1 MKSHRPESDG
11 GHNPPEDRE
20 ATDFASLMEAPVA
33 QQQKPKKPVA
43 TDFASLK
50 DVLPESR
57 VKRWQKHTAA
67 DWLIDVLVPLM
78 IFLMVL
84 SFVMFLLDIRYVYTE
99 VSDMNIRAFALFLVM
114 GVVALNRV
122 IARDGTEESLIYFV
136 LLATVTG
143 FYTFVTTGA
152 YDVGSVAGNFMN
164 HPYVATGFNMLL
176 VILLWWATN
185 RLMHEC
191 CVDENLTAGDIGILT
206 GTARR
211 IIKTAQTKPTAQKK
225 PASLSMWLDLEAYDP
240 TEAPQKAQKV
250 SRKAGAPTKRLQKR
264 HPGISIFYFTVPV
277 VVVFAIGPRIVP
289 HGGRGLIF
297 SGWALLLIYLLS
309 ALSLLML
316 TSLGGIRAYF
326 RNRRV
331 TIPGGIGPFWVG
343 LGTVLILFVLVGA
356 AALPKPLWPRLIAV
370 KEHQYDPW
378 NKGSTFRLSLVEVT
392 PAEEARL
399 AEITRYVGY
408 GVLAVLGVFALYGM
422 LRALGAL
429 AFALARQRRRLPRW
443 LVKIFDVLDRLLLR
457 LARLPSLPKF
467 KRRIRISRS
476 VSQSIRYR
484 NPMAEG
490 EPRGR
495 TGIAQA
501 VATSYDA
508 LCALAHDM
516 GMPRREDQTPYE
528 FIQSFPQELE
538 GLRDEAML
546 LTQLY
551 VRSQYSDLELEPRTL
566 DVLRRFWI
574 TFEQT
579 RRQYVH

>member
-1 MKSHRPESDG
+1 MNSHRPESDG
-11 GHNPPEDRE
+11 GQTPREQDE
-20 ATDFASLMEAPVA
+20 ATDFQSLMEAPVA
-33 QQQKPKKPVA
+33 QRQKPKKPIA
-43 TDFASLK
+43 TDFESLK
-50 DVLPESR
+50 AALPESR
-57 VKRWQKHTAA
+57 VKRWQKHTAT
-67 DWLIDVLVPLM
+67 DWLIDVLIPFM

-136 LLATVTG
+136 LLAAVTG
-143 FYTFVTTGA
+143 FYTFITTGA

-164 HPYVATGFNMLL
+164 HPYVATAFNMVL

-211 IIKTAQTKPTAQKK
+211 IVKTTQAKPETGKK
-225 PASLSMWLDLEAYDP
+225 PVSLSSWLDLEAYDP
-240 TEAPQKAQKV
+240 SEAPVKKKDAPK
-250 SRKAGAPTKRLQKR
+250 RAEAPTKRLQKR
-264 HPGISIFYFTVPV
+264 HPGISIFYFTAPV
-277 VVVFAIGPRIVP
+277 VFVFAIGPRIVG
-289 HGGRGLIF
+289 HGGRWLIF
-297 SGWALLLIYLLS
+297 SGWALLSVYLLS

-331 TIPGGIGPFWVG
+331 TIPAGIGPFWVG
-343 LGTVLILFVLVGA
+343 LGTVLILIVLVGA
-356 AALPKPLWPRLIAV
+356 AALPKPSWPPLLHV
-370 KEHQYDPW
+370 EEHQYDPW

-392 PAEEARL
+392 PQEQERL
-399 AEITRYVGY
+399 AEMTRYVGY
-408 GVLAVLGVFALYGM
+408 GVLAVLGLFGLYGL
-422 LRALGAL
+422 LRALGAA
-429 AFALARQRRRLPRW
+429 AFALARQRRRLPAW
-443 LVKIFDVLDRLLLR
+443 MVKIFDALDRFLLR

-467 KRRIRISRS
+467 KRRIRISPS
-476 VSQSIRYR
+476 VSQSIKYR
-484 NPMAEG
+484 NPMAQG
-490 EPRGR
+490 EPREQA
-495 TGIAQA
+495 GIAQA

-508 LCALAHDM
+508 LCALALDV
-516 GMPRREDQTPYE
+516 GVPRRDDQTPYE
-528 FIQSFPQELE
+528 FIQSFPKELE
-538 GLRDEAML
+538 GLRDEAFL

-551 VRSQYSDLELEPRTL
+551 VRSQYSDLELDPKTL
-566 DVLRRFWI
+566 GVLRRFWI

>member
-11 GHNPPEDRE
+11 AARPPEQPE
-20 ATDFASLMEAPVA
+20 ATDFASLMAPPVA
-33 QQQKPKKPVA
+33 QRQRPKTPLA

-50 DVLPESR
+50 RSLSESPA
-57 VKRWQKHTAA
+57 KRWQRHTAT
-67 DWLIDVLVPLM
+67 DWLIDGLIPLL
-78 IFLMVL
+78 ILLMVL

-99 VSDMNIRAFALFLVM
+99 VSDMNIRAFALFLVL
-114 GVVALNRV
+114 GVVALNRL
-122 IARDGTEESLIYFV
+122 IARDGTEESLVYFV
-136 LLATVTG
+136 LLAVVTG

-152 YDVGSVAGNFMN
+152 YDVGSIAGKFMN
-164 HPYVATGFNMLL
+164 QPYVATGFNMAL

-211 IIKTAQTKPTAQKK
+211 IVKASRTKPRAPKRPT
-225 PASLSMWLDLEAYDP
+225 SLSMWIDLDAYDP
-240 TEAPQKAQKV
+240 SEARPALTVV
-250 SRKAGAPTKRLQKR
+250 SKRVEPAAKRLQKR
-264 HPGISIFYFTVPV
+264 HPGISIFYFSAPV
-277 VVVFAIGPRIVP
+277 VLVFAIGPRIVG
-289 HGGRGLIF
+289 HGGGRLVF
-297 SGWALLLIYLLS
+297 SGWALLVLYLLS

-331 TIPGGIGPFWVG
+331 AIPGGIGPFWAG
-343 LGTVLILFVLVGA
+343 LGTVLVLAVLVGA
-356 AALPKPLWPRLIAV
+356 AALPKPSWPPLLHV
-370 KEHQYDPW
+370 GEHQYDPW

-392 PAEEARL
+392 PEEQARL
-399 AEITRYVGY
+399 SELTRYVGY
-408 GVLAVLGVFALYGM
+408 GVLAVLGLFALYGL

-443 LVKIFDVLDRLLLR
+443 LVGFFDALDRVLLR
-457 LARLPSLPKF
+457 LARLPSLPAF
-467 KRRIRISRS
+467 RRRIRIRPS

-484 NPMAEG
+484 NPMAQG

-495 TGIAQA
+495 AGIAQA
-501 VATSYDA
+501 VAASYDA
-508 LCALAHDM
+508 LCALASDM
-516 GMPRREDQTPYE
+516 GIPRREDQTPYE
-528 FIQSFPQELE
+528 FIRSFPKELE
-538 GLRDEAML
+538 GLRDEAMG
-546 LTQLY
+546 LTHLY

-566 DVLRRFWI
+566 DALRRFWI
-574 TFEQT
+574 AFEQV